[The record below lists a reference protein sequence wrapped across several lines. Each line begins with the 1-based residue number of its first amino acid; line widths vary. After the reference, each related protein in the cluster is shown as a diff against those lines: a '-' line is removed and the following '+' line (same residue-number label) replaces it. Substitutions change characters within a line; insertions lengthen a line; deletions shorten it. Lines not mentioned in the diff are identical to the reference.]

1 MKRLILATTS
11 LVVAGG
17 MAAAEVSVSGS
28 AELGIA
34 GEKGKDAKLHKDIDV
49 NFSMSGETDSGL
61 SFGASIDLDETGEGY
76 DDDGHVNVSGAFGTL
91 TLGDTDGGFDAA
103 LSEVGSGASLA
114 DNHTTHPGYN
124 GNSGLDGAEDLANN
138 GGNILRYDYTFGGVT
153 TSASAEMNADDN
165 SASVYG
171 LGVAWTGDVGGIGM
185 GIGLGYQSG
194 KSPTTSIV
202 ALNADGKEL
211 EATADGDLAMH
222 DHDSDTATPDI
233 IKVIGDD
240 ATEETPRF
248 MVDKDV
254 KASIV
259 GLSAS
264 ADMGNGFS
272 VVANISKKTHEV
284 TVEGDYDSG
293 NSDIKQTVSHAGLGI
308 TYTTGDLTIGVN
320 GGQSTTKE
328 EDGNDDNAAKADVKH
343 TGAGVAVTYELGT
356 GASLQ
361 LGVGNGKEGDTKK
374 SSWSAGLAF
383 SF

>member
-1 MKRLILATTS
+1 MLATTS

-153 TSASAEMNADDN
+153 TSASVEMNADDN

-171 LGVAWTGDVGGIGM
+171 LGVAWSGDVGGIGM
-185 GIGLGYQSG
+185 GIGLGIQSG

-211 EATADGDLAMH
+211 EADEDGKLVTY
-222 DHDSDTATPDI
+222 DHDSDRGSSTPQI
-233 IKVIGDD
+233 PKPIADD
-240 ATEETPRF
+240 AAEDTPRF
-248 MVDKDV
+248 MVDNNV

-272 VVANISKKTHEV
+272 LTANYSQLTHET

-293 NSDIKQTVSHAGLGI
+293 NGDIEKTTSHTGLGFA
-308 TYTTGDLTIGVN
+308 YTTGDLTIGVN

-328 EDGNDDNAAKADVKH
+328 EDGNTGNAAKKDVKH

-361 LGVGNGKEGDTKK
+361 LGVGSGKEGETKK